1 MDAAVELQGCIHRV
15 FCHLDPDISRNA
27 AGNQLL
33 RWLSF
38 GGNQE
43 EFNVAGPSASIS
55 KCRLGL
61 APALLRT
68 GS

>member
-38 GGNQE
+38 GGNQD
-43 EFNVAGPSASIS
+43 
-55 KCRLGL
+55 
-61 APALLRT
+61 LLPLQWT
-68 GS
+68 GGEKSG